1 MDSKQRTIP
10 APPRKRG
17 NRLGLWFFRVV
28 LRGIGLRGAYGLL
41 YGVCLHYFLF
51 DAPARTAA
59 LAYIR
64 RRFPAHSRFRRGWNV
79 YRLFV
84 SQGRNLIDRQSLMR
98 GSKDL
103 IVRFR
108 NTDGWFRLLEERR
121 GFVLLTAHVG
131 NWQAVKNLLGT
142 LDRKVNLV
150 MRPEDNP
157 AVRDSLRIDES
168 TDRIGIISP
177 EGFLGGVVE
186 SVNALNRGEIVSLM
200 GDRSYGFSP
209 VRVRFLGEDAW
220 FASGAFHLAAQTG
233 CPVVMV
239 LSPKTGFRTYDVSVE
254 AIWRPRYEP
263 GRPKRD
269 QLTDWVQEYARILE
283 QCLETHPFQCFLFY
297 DVWKQP

>member
-1 MDSKQRTIP
+1 MDLRQRQISVP
-10 APPRKRG
+10 SHRRG
-17 NRLGLWFFRVV
+17 NALGIWFFQVA
-28 LRGIGLRGAYGLL
+28 LRGFGLRGAYGLL
-41 YGVCLHYFLF
+41 YGVCLHYLLF
-51 DAPARTAA
+51 DPPARAAA

-64 RRFPAHSRFRRGWNV
+64 RRFPAHSLIRRWWDV

-84 SQGRNLIDRQSLMR
+84 SQGRNLIDRQSLTR
-98 GSKDL
+98 GSHDL

-108 NTDGWFRLLEERR
+108 NVEGWHRLLAERR

-142 LDRKVNLV
+142 LDRRVNLV

-177 EGFLGGVVE
+177 ESFLGGVVE
-186 SVNALNRGEIVSLM
+186 AVNALNRGEIVSLM
-200 GDRSYGFSP
+200 GDRSYGFNP
-209 VRVRFLGEDAW
+209 VRIRFLGEDAW

-233 CPVVMV
+233 SPVVV
-239 LSPKTGFRTYDVSVE
+239 ILSPKTGFRTYDVGVE
-254 AIWRPRYEP
+254 AIWHPRYVP

-269 QLTDWVQEYARILE
+269 QLAEWVQDFARLLE
-283 QCLETHPFQCFLFY
+283 QCLEKHPYQCFLFD